1 MLPALKVGGNRTDI
15 FKNKNYLS
23 ANNKN
28 SVKICIKTTATV
40 AFCVFFHEKGS
51 KIQMLLS
58 FLKKIKKISKNFKKA
73 LDKSGL
79 LYYNL
84 SC

>member
-1 MLPALKVGGNRTDI
+1 MLPALKVGGNRTDFI

-40 AFCVFFHEKGS
+40 VFCVFLHEKSS

-58 FLKKIKKISKNFKKA
+58 FLKKIKKISKIFSSIKNGENFV
-73 LDKSGL
+73 
-79 LYYNL
+79 
-84 SC
+84 